1 MVSSEQNEAAV
12 VQEVCKLDIGKY
24 RCVSDVIRSNEVVLT
39 DNQREHIIKRRG
51 AEFFEKYQPRFREIV
66 EDPDYIF
73 PDKQHASTAIAC
85 KSFVEDGKTVQLVIR
100 LALTG
105 DDPKLQN
112 SIITAILENNKRFAQ
127 RLRNNQ
133 PLYKKE

>member
-1 MVSSEQNEAAV
+1 MAGFGERRKSEQEPGKTVEISGHGGTMVSSEQNGAV
-12 VQEVCKLDIGKY
+12 TVQEVGELDIEKY
-24 RCVSDVIRSNEVVLT
+24 RCVSDAIRSREVVLT

-51 AEFFEKYQPRFREIV
+51 AE
-66 EDPDYIF
+66 
-73 PDKQHASTAIAC
+73 
-85 KSFVEDGKTVQLVIR
+85 
-100 LALTG
+100 LTG
-105 DDPKLQN
+105 DDPKRQN